1 MEYNIQQ
8 VDEIHEVVQAKP
20 NEQSIHCDFRK
31 TETEND
37 DPKVIQ
43 KSEGHHHGPVI
54 TQPASR
60 VEYKGQIASG
70 IIKYKES
77 IRLIR
82 IWLFIKVVVFY
93 FKGIFFYET
102 RQKIFSLLGGK
113 TEFEF
118 RQLRQ
123 CWAVGAIQI

>member
-70 IIKYKES
+70 IIKYEES

-102 RQKIFSLLGGK
+102 RQKKL
-113 TEFEF
+113 
-118 RQLRQ
+118 
-123 CWAVGAIQI
+123 